1 MTKVS
6 IDGSQFQ
13 ILESVNDLNPEND
26 IDSNGFVTLDIS
38 DIIMAPTNKKGKSG
52 KARKSS
58 SSNGAT
64 TRMANSTGHAP
75 HSHTCS
81 VCGKQF
87 AKPSQLQ
94 RHVRIHT
101 GERPFPCCLCWK
113 AFNQKNALKAHM
125 KRHTGERPFK
135 CPHCDHAF
143 TQRGN
148 LKTHIGR
155 AHPHSLQGSQSKKKK
170 VVSLPKNLL
179 DDTTFQIDLESVV
192 GDLFPQMQ
200 TTNEA
205 ETD

>member
-6 IDGSQFQ
+6 IDGSHFQ
-13 ILESVNDLNPEND
+13 ILNSVDSANPGHN
-26 IDSNGFVTLDIS
+26 IDSNGYVTLDIS
-38 DIIMAPTNKKGKSG
+38 DIIMAPTNKKGKSVKG
-52 KARKSS
+52 RKTKTPSGTTTKTTNSS
-58 SSNGAT
+58 S
-64 TRMANSTGHAP
+64 HA
-75 HSHTCS
+75 HTCT
-81 VCGKQF
+81 VCEKQF

-101 GERPFPCCLCWK
+101 GERPFPCSQCWK

-125 KRHTGERPFK
+125 KKHTGERPFK
-135 CPHCDHAF
+135 CPHCNHAF

-155 AHPHSLQGSQSKKKK
+155 AHPHSLEASQSKKKK
-170 VVSLPKNLL
+170 VILPPKPLL
-179 DDTTFQIDLESVV
+179 DDTSFHIDLESVV

-200 TTNEA
+200 TTS